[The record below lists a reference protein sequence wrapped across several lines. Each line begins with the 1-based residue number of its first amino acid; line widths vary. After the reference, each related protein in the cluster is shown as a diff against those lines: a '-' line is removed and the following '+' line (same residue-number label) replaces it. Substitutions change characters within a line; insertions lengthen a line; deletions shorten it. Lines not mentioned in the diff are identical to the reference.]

1 MPRLARPDGVELA
14 WEQRGSGP
22 AVVVVWPW
30 NPSPH
35 SLEPLV
41 ADLARDHRVIVYAAR
56 GTGDSTRVGP
66 YDAAT
71 DAAALAAVVE
81 TAADGQAVIV
91 APLDAIVQAAD
102 AAVRLPT
109 AIMAVVAVSS
119 MLRSRA
125 DSGSEALADSPEVL
139 RAMLQMIEIS
149 YRAGLHALVSAG
161 NPDLDEAE
169 VQRRVEET
177 LDFAEPER
185 RQSACAAGCAGRDCS
200 SRRAPSRT
208 GLVAHHPDQPVAPP
222 RPARASSRA
231 VAAGACRPARRWPFN
246 HPELTTEIVRQ
257 ITAGHR

>member
-177 LDFAEPER
+177 LDFAEPEAATERLR
-185 RQSACAAGCAGRDCS
+185 RWVRGEGLLEQA
-200 SRRAPSRT
+200 RALADRSGGSPSRPT
-208 GLVAHHPDQPVAPP
+208 RGPP